1 MLPKFSAVIIVIC
14 KCHMYD
20 LDEGGYGMILGR
32 DSLTSLVPDGYSSDH
47 FLIGG
52 ALIHEVC

>member
-1 MLPKFSAVIIVIC
+1 
-14 KCHMYD
+14 MYD

-47 FLIGG
+47 VLIGG